1 MKLNTP
7 LFAVLAFILMIVSA
21 SSSPLMS
28 EIADLDSLIRKYDSE
43 RDLKSFER
51 FATLQEIAEEG
62 SRDSS
67 EFLGK
72 VIRDPK
78 EEVSLKEAAIRMI
91 SLHDNGIGLKAVVEK
106 GLVQLPEKSHWVIRE
121 CWDRDLNDEEVE
133 YLVET
138 GLGLVSRLPIAS
150 QGIVLSIG
158 RKVEDPEMGKVL
170 LKLLGNRKIPA
181 QHQVFIVEM
190 VRRNRVEGAT
200 KKLGKMFRID
210 EPDLQKEILLAL
222 RDLEASDQSK
232 TFHRALKSPH
242 WPVRAVAAD
251 IFGATRDQEI
261 VKSLIPLLDDPF
273 LEVQLA
279 ATHALRQIGGHDVV
293 EAFIERLPKMKGRL
307 LDDVGDSLLWL
318 TGEDFGASNVSWKAW
333 WESKGK
339 DAEIRGIDRDEY
351 DAIREKSRNNT
362 TGTYYGLRVI
372 SKFVTFIVDISGS
385 MEEPYEVGSI
395 KLPGGRKGKKGTGVA
410 EKENPS
416 GSKTKEVLPKIEVA
430 RRELVR
436 VLDGIPDGTQ
446 FNIIP
451 FESSFTPWRPAL
463 VQMDDQVRSMSIEFV
478 EQLKPRGMT
487 NVFDTLV
494 SALEDPEVNTIYFLS
509 DGSPTMGK
517 ITEPQG
523 ILSEIKALN
532 ADRKVKIHTI
542 GFHLDPGAAQLMRRL
557 AEENHGDFVER

>member
-222 RDLEASDQSK
+222 RDLEAS
-232 TFHRALKSPH
+232 
-242 WPVRAVAAD
+242 
-251 IFGATRDQEI
+251 
-261 VKSLIPLLDDPF
+261 LIPLLDDPF

-478 EQLKPRGMT
+478 QQLKPRGMT